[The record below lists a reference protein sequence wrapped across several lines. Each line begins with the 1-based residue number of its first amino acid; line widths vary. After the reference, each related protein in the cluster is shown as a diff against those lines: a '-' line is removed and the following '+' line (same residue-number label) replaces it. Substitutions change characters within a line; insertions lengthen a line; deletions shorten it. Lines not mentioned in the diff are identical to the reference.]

1 MIVLKKFMAR
11 IFKYRR
17 RGPIGLAVLLT
28 IANFETPH
36 LTDQVLQSSMAMVTG
51 FGYAFLGAAVLAGIG
66 IIFAALLK
74 QVRHRK
80 ARVVAGT
87 IDHS

>member
-1 MIVLKKFMAR
+1 
-11 IFKYRR
+11 
-17 RGPIGLAVLLT
+17 
-28 IANFETPH
+28 
-36 LTDQVLQSSMAMVTG
+36 MAMVTG

-74 QVRHRK
+74 QERYRK

-87 IDHS
+87 IDQS